1 MKKPPSLAIAMT
13 PFPYSVDHN
22 ASLEFAQQ
30 LMAQHKVRHLPVTEE
45 QGLVGLLTERDM
57 RAVEHLHSGLSAK
70 RELTVND
77 AYMADPYIV
86 DLHEPLDNVLMTM
99 AERHIGSAIVTR
111 AGKLVGMFTAVD
123 ACRCFGTF
131 LREHFP
137 RVEGDDDVA

>member
-1 MKKPPSLAIAMT
+1 MT

-57 RAVEHLHSGLSAK
+57 RAVEHLHSGHNAK

-77 AYMADPYIV
+77 AYVADPYIV
-86 DLHEPLDNVLMTM
+86 DLHEPLDNVLITM

-111 AGKLVGMFTAVD
+111 AGKLVGMFTVVD
-123 ACRCFGTF
+123 ACRCFGNF

-137 RVEGDDDVA
+137 RAGDDDVA

>member
-1 MKKPPSLAIAMT
+1 
-13 PFPYSVDHN
+13 
-22 ASLEFAQQ
+22 
-30 LMAQHKVRHLPVTEE
+30 
-45 QGLVGLLTERDM
+45 
-57 RAVEHLHSGLSAK
+57 
-70 RELTVND
+70 
-77 AYMADPYIV
+77 MADPYIV
-86 DLHEPLDNVLMTM
+86 DLHEPLDNVLITM